1 MKTLYDDGPIA
12 FACIWIAIYT
22 GLLSICDGLSA
33 QIGIEKIITAPA
45 AVILTITLV
54 ILLRHWGIHAE
65 CGLQKPQVKSKQYLY
80 YIPMFLIVAPN
91 LWWGMSLQASIAETI
106 LYVIS
111 MLCVGFLEELIFRGF
126 LYNALEREG
135 IKSAVLISALT
146 FGIGHIFNI
155 FNFEVPIWQT
165 LLQICY
171 AVAAGWMFTV
181 VYKQTRSILI
191 CTAAHAALNMLSA
204 FTPTEQTV
212 TQSLID
218 AAYLCIVPTIC
229 TIYLV
234 HKEKKTCSG

>member
-1 MKTLYDDGPIA
+1 MKTLYRNGPIA

-54 ILLRHWGIHAE
+54 ILLRRWGVHKD
-65 CGLQKPQVKSKQYLY
+65 CGLQKPQEKAKGYLY

-91 LWWGMSLQASIAETI
+91 LWWGVSLQASILETI
-106 LYVIS
+106 LYIVS

-126 LYNALEREG
+126 LFNALEREG
-135 IKSAVLISALT
+135 VTLSVLISALT

-155 FNFEVPIWQT
+155 FNFEVPVWQT
-165 LLQICY
+165 LLQIAY
-171 AVAAGWMFTV
+171 AIAAGWMFTV

-191 CTAAHAALNMLSA
+191 CTAAHAALNMFSA

-218 AAYLCIVPTIC
+218 AAYLCIVPTIY